1 MIVLY
6 SKLYLQ
12 CLMRGRDLVG
22 VKILQQGKQFSDR
35 HAFGSSG

>member
-1 MIVLY
+1 MLY

-22 VKILQQGKQFSDR
+22 VEKILQQGKQFSDR